1 MKQSKK
7 GKILNSSNMD
17 TYFTF
22 SVTKR
27 FSTVYPTEQ
36 DPGLSA
42 DYRVGDGLALTL
54 GRLALGRLEPLV
66 LANRIIIHNERVGRD
81 WGPEWKL

>member
-1 MKQSKK
+1 MSSREKTFKTEQK
-7 GKILNSSNMD
+7 GEVLNSNRN

-22 SVTKR
+22 LVAKP
-27 FSTVYPTEQ
+27 FAAVCPTEQ

-81 WGPEWKL
+81 